1 MKTITILARKLK
13 KYYPPQFVV
22 LLLAFTAGLL
32 TACSDDTEDEVSA
45 QLHLLT
51 LDEVNTGLPKVVINT
66 PDHVAITD
74 KSKWMDNVEMT
85 IYKADG
91 TIEYQ
96 GTLQAKGRGNST
108 WGFPKKPYALKLDK
122 KASILGMPKHK
133 RWCLLANWV
142 DRTLIRNA
150 VGFEIARQMNSLA
163 YTPRG
168 EFVELFLNGRFEGN
182 YYLCEQIKVDENRV
196 DIVELDEDATS
207 GVGITGGY
215 ILEVD
220 DHFDEDFR
228 FVSSRGNMPWQ
239 CKDPDEVNPEQF
251 AYVQH
256 FVNEME
262 DALYDD
268 ARFVKRDFVK
278 YLNLETFADWWLVME
293 LTSNIEANGPK
304 SCIMHKDM
312 DKADGTLSKLCAG
325 PVWDFDYNTFKPER
339 SNEYAI
345 INSFYYQRLFRDN
358 QFRQIVKQRWAALK
372 ATGIALY
379 ISQYIDTLRDRLEPS
394 ASLNYAMWPP
404 TLFVNGD
411 TYLNYHDAVSRLKT
425 SFLRK
430 YTYLDHAIDKL

>member
-1 MKTITILARKLK
+1 MEIVTILTQKFTKHILS
-13 KYYPPQFVV
+13 QFVALPFV
-22 LLLAFTAGLL
+22 LITGLL
-32 TACSDDTEDEVSA
+32 TGCSDDTEDKVST
-45 QLHLLT
+45 QLHMLT
-51 LDEVNTGLPKVVINT
+51 FSEVNTGLPKVVINT

-74 KSKWMDNVEMT
+74 KDRWVSDVEMT
-85 IYKADG
+85 IYNADS
-91 TIEYQ
+91 TIDYQ

-150 VGFEIARQMNSLA
+150 VGFEIARQMSSLA

-168 EFVELFLNGRFEGN
+168 EFVELFLNGKFEGN

-196 DIVELDEDATS
+196 DIAELDENATS

-228 FVSSRGNMPWQ
+228 FISPRGNMPWQ
-239 CKDPDEVNPEQF
+239 CKDPDEVSHEQF
-251 AYVQH
+251 VYVQQ

-268 ARFVKRDFVK
+268 SRFAKRDFAD
-278 YLNLETFADWWLVME
+278 YLNLDTFADWWLVME
-293 LTSNIEANGPK
+293 LTSNIEAQGPK
-304 SCIMHKDM
+304 SCIMHKDI

-325 PVWDFDYNTFKPER
+325 PVWDFDYDTFKPER
-339 SNEYAI
+339 SNEYSI
-345 INSFYYQRLFRDN
+345 INNFYYQRLFHDA
-358 QFRQIVKQRWAALK
+358 QFQQIVKQRWAVLK
-372 ATGIALY
+372 AKGTDMY
-379 ISQYIDTLRDRLEPS
+379 IGRYIDTLRDQLESS
-394 ASLNYAMWPP
+394 ASLNYTMWPP
-404 TLFVNGD
+404 TLFMNGD
-411 TYLNYHDAVSRLKT
+411 TYLSYHDAVDRLKT
-425 SFLRK
+425 AFLQK
-430 YTYLDHAIDKL
+430 YAFLDYAIDQL

>member
-1 MKTITILARKLK
+1 MKNITSLMQKFTKHLLSL
-13 KYYPPQFVV
+13 FVV
-22 LLLAFTAGLL
+22 FITCLLIG
-32 TACSDDTEDEVSA
+32 CSDDTGDKVST
-45 QLHLLT
+45 QLHMLT
-51 LDEVNTGLPKVVINT
+51 FDEVNTGLPKVVINT

-74 KSKWMDNVEMT
+74 KDKWMDNVEMAIYNADGDT
-85 IYKADG
+85 IY
-91 TIEYQ
+91 YQ

-108 WGFPKKPYALKLDK
+108 WSFPKKPYALKLDK

-150 VGFEIARQMNSLA
+150 VGFEIARQMSSLA

-196 DIVELDEDATS
+196 DIAELDEDATS

-215 ILEVD
+215 ILEAD

-228 FVSSRGNMPWQ
+228 FVSQRCKMPWQ

-268 ARFVKRDFVK
+268 SRFAKRDFDQ

-293 LTSNIEANGPK
+293 LTSNIEAQGPK
-304 SCIMHKDM
+304 SCIMHKDI

-325 PVWDFDYNTFKPER
+325 PVWDFDYDTFKPER

-345 INSFYYQRLFRDN
+345 INSFYYQRLFSDS

-372 ATGIALY
+372 AKGIASH
-379 ISQYIDTLRDRLEPS
+379 ISQYIDTLRDQLEPS

-411 TYLNYHDAVSRLKT
+411 TYLGYHDAVDRLKT
-425 SFLRK
+425 AFQRK
-430 YTYLDHAIDKL
+430 YAYLDYAIDQLK

>member
-1 MKTITILARKLK
+1 MKNITSLMQKFTKHLLSL
-13 KYYPPQFVV
+13 FVV
-22 LLLAFTAGLL
+22 FTTCLLIG
-32 TACSDDTEDEVSA
+32 CSDDTGDKVST
-45 QLHLLT
+45 QLHMLT
-51 LDEVNTGLPKVVINT
+51 FDEVNTGLPKVVINT

-74 KSKWMDNVEMT
+74 KDKWMDNVEMT
-85 IYKADG
+85 IYNADG
-91 TIEYQ
+91 DEIYYQ

-142 DRTLIRNA
+142 DRTLMRNA
-150 VGFEIARQMNSLA
+150 VGFEIARQMSSLA

-196 DIVELDEDATS
+196 DIAELDEDATS

-215 ILEVD
+215 ILEAD

-228 FVSSRGNMPWQ
+228 FVSQRCKMPWQ

-268 ARFVKRDFVK
+268 SRFAKRDFDK

-293 LTSNIEANGPK
+293 LTSNIEAQGPK
-304 SCIMHKDM
+304 SCIMHKDI

-325 PVWDFDYNTFKPER
+325 PVWDFDYDTFKPER

-345 INSFYYQRLFRDN
+345 INSFYYQRLFSDS

-372 ATGIALY
+372 AMGIASH
-379 ISQYIDTLRDRLEPS
+379 ISQYIDTLRDQLEPS

-411 TYLNYHDAVSRLKT
+411 TYLGYHDAVDRLKT
-425 SFLRK
+425 AFQRK
-430 YTYLDHAIDKL
+430 YAYLDYAIDHL